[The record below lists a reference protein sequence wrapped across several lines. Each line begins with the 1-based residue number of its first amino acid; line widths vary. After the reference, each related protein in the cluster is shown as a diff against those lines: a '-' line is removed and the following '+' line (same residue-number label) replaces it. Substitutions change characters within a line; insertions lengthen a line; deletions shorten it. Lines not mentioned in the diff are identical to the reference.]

1 MTVHI
6 IGAGLAGSEAA
17 WQVARRGVEVVLHE
31 MRPLKQTPA
40 HKSAHFAE
48 LVCSNSLRAASLT
61 NAVGVLKE
69 EMRLCGSIIMSAA
82 DKAKIP
88 AGGALAVDREEF
100 GRFVTSKVKS
110 VVQFVAEEVT
120 SLDALK
126 ISDDVLIIASGPLTG
141 DALAEEIK
149 RLTGGDDFYFYDAA
163 APIVTADS
171 IDFNVAF
178 KASRYDKGA
187 DDSYINCPMTRDEY
201 LTFRAELIAADKT
214 VPHDFEREIF
224 FEGCLP
230 VEVLASRGEDTLRF
244 GPLKPV
250 GLIDPRTGQTPYA
263 VVQLRQ
269 DNREATLYNLV
280 GFQTHLTWPEQKR
293 VFRTIPGLQA
303 AEFVRYGVMHRNT
316 YINAPKLLRPTFQL
330 KSAPKIFFAGQI
342 TGVEGYVESAAS
354 GLIAGINAARLA
366 KNLEPLIFPQTTCHG
381 ALANYIT
388 TAVAQ
393 NFQPMNV
400 TFGLLPPLEG
410 LTKKKSAQGKIIC
423 AGTGRHTK
431 IFAGADINGIS
442 FDDDCC
448 RQTRRQSCIGGRRPS
463 HIRQQHRHEV
473 NRQKSSPTL
482 SQQNYRGLRGLGRRC
497 LHAV

>member
-1 MTVHI
+1 MKVHI

-31 MRPLKQTPA
+31 MRPSKTTPA

-48 LVCSNSLRAASLT
+48 LVCSNSLRAASLS
-61 NAVGVLKE
+61 NAVGVLKQ
-69 EMRLCGSIIMSAA
+69 EMRRLNSVIMSAA
-82 DKAKIP
+82 DAASIP

-100 GRFVTSKVKS
+100 GRLVTSKVKS

-120 SLDALK
+120 NLDAFTN
-126 ISDDVLIIASGPLTG
+126 SDDVLIIASGPLTAG
-141 DALAEEIK
+141 ALADEIK

-163 APIVTADS
+163 APIVTVDS
-171 IDFNVAF
+171 VDFGKAF
-178 KASRYDKGA
+178 KASRYGKGA
-187 DDSYINCPMTRDEY
+187 DDAYINCPMTRDEY
-201 LTFRAELIAADKT
+201 LAFRAELIAAEKT
-214 VPHDFEREIF
+214 KPHDFEREIF

-250 GLIDPRTGQTPYA
+250 GLTDPRTQSTPYA

-280 GFQTHLTWPEQKR
+280 GFQTHLTWGEQRR
-293 VFRTIPGLQA
+293 VLRMIPGLEA

-316 YINAPKLLRPTFQL
+316 YINAPKILQPTFQL
-330 KSAPKIFFAGQI
+330 RGAPKIFFAGQI

-354 GLIAGINAARLA
+354 GLMAGVNAARVA
-366 KNLEPLIFPQTTCHG
+366 QNLEPLIFPPTTCHG

-388 TAVAQ
+388 TAVTK

-410 LTKKKSAQGKIIC
+410 RTKKNLRKGKLSAR
-423 AGTGRHTK
+423 AL
-431 IFAGADINGIS
+431 ADIDTFANG
-442 FDDDCC
+442 
-448 RQTRRQSCIGGRRPS
+448 
-463 HIRQQHRHEV
+463 
-473 NRQKSSPTL
+473 L
-482 SQQNYRGLRGLGRRC
+482 
-497 LHAV
+497 